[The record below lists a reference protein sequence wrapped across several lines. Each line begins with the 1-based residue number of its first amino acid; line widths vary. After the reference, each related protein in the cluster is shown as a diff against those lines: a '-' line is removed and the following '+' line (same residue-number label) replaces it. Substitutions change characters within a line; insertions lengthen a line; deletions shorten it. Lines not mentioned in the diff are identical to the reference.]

1 MRKMGGSKLIKI
13 IAGCTLC
20 LFLLTICTYAHSGK
34 TDYAGGH
41 YNNSTGE
48 YHYHHGY
55 SAHSHYDMD
64 GDGDIDCPY
73 EFNDKTNHNNSS
85 NNSNSSNNNSNSSNN
100 SNNNSIV
107 SENNTENSKNKITF
121 GKVIEVIF
129 LIIPCSLITLYFLY
143 MFFGFIYII
152 IELIC
157 EKFLKVNIEKS
168 IKERILRIL
177 LIIGLVLLVPLEML
191 FLLGIL

>member
-1 MRKMGGSKLIKI
+1 MSGSKLIKI

-55 SAHSHYDMD
+55 SAHSHYDID
-64 GDGDIDCPY
+64 GDGVIDCPY
-73 EFNDKTNHNNSS
+73 EFNDKTNHNNSL
-85 NNSNSSNNNSNSSNN
+85 NNSSSSNSSNDKT
-100 SNNNSIV
+100 NNNSII
-107 SENNTENSKNKITF
+107 SENNTEKSKNKITF
-121 GKVIEVIF
+121 GKAIEVIF
-129 LIIPCSLITLYFLY
+129 VMIPCSLMTLYTLY
-143 MFFGFIYII
+143 MVFGFICII
-152 IELIC
+152 IELVS
-157 EKFLKVNIEKS
+157 EKFLKVAIEKS

-177 LIIGLVLLVPLEML
+177 LIIGLVMLLPLEIL